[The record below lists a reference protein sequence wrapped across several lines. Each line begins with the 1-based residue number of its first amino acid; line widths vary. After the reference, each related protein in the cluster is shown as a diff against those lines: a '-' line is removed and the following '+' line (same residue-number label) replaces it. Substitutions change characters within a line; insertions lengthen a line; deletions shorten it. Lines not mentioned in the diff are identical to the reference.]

1 MNHSRMI
8 NFSTILLVALCCT
21 ISMPSC
27 ANSSKQESSDSVE
40 QQDAGTAISRDSLVT
55 LMLDD
60 LRGIDDL
67 GKYNEMYERQS
78 AAIKSYWIGSHQGED
93 QARMNETVF
102 NEFNSLTDSLGGG
115 STVDMMQSGE
125 IMCAMYRYLTASE
138 YCGKYRDNSLYQ
150 EEMRD
155 WLQLENGLNEFYSN
169 LAQVA
174 YWRGSIVNVIISGTM
189 CSLAEARHADYLQLH
204 KEGKFAESSM
214 SITEART
221 NLIQEITDARSVEG
235 VDESEEDFKD
245 FERVLTAL
253 NKSGDHVVGLLD
265 KWLVSRN
272 KLCESLGVPES
283 HTASLIDLFSRR
295 IQEIIEN

>member
-1 MNHSRMI
+1 
-8 NFSTILLVALCCT
+8 
-21 ISMPSC
+21 
-27 ANSSKQESSDSVE
+27 
-40 QQDAGTAISRDSLVT
+40 
-55 LMLDD
+55 MLND
-60 LRGIDDL
+60 LSGIDDL
-67 GKYNEMYERQS
+67 GKYTEMYERQS

-93 QARMNETVF
+93 QARMEETVF
-102 NEFNSLTDSLGGG
+102 NEFKSLADSLGGG

-138 YCGKYRDNSLYQ
+138 YCGKYQDNPLYQ

-155 WLQLENGLNEFYSN
+155 WLLLENGLNEFYSN

-189 CSLAEARHADYLQLH
+189 GTLADARHADYLQLY
-204 KEGKFAESSM
+204 KGGKFAESSM
-214 SITEART
+214 PITEART
-221 NLIQEITDARSVEG
+221 NLIQEIADARSVEVEDDG
-235 VDESEEDFKD
+235 DEDFKQ
-245 FERVLTAL
+245 VLNAL
-253 NKSGDHVVGLLD
+253 NKSGDRVVELLD

>member
-1 MNHSRMI
+1 MNNSRI
-8 NFSTILLVALCCT
+8 IIVSTILLVALCGI
-21 ISMPSC
+21 ISLQSC
-27 ANSSKQESSDSVE
+27 ANSSKQESTDSVE
-40 QQDAGTAISRDSLVT
+40 QQDAGTVISRDSLVT

-60 LRGIDDL
+60 LSGIDDL
-67 GKYNEMYERQS
+67 VKYTEMYERQS

-93 QARMNETVF
+93 QTRMAETVF
-102 NEFNSLTDSLGGG
+102 NEFKSLADSLGGG

-125 IMCAMYRYLTASE
+125 IMCAMYRYMAASE
-138 YCGKYRDNSLYQ
+138 YCEKYHSNPLYQ

-189 CSLAEARHADYLQLH
+189 CSLADARHTDYLQLN

-214 SITEART
+214 PISEART
-221 NLIQEITDARSVEG
+221 NLIQEITDARSLEFEDDG
-235 VDESEEDFKD
+235 DEDFKN
-245 FERVLTAL
+245 VLKAL
-253 NKSGDHVVGLLD
+253 NESGDHVVELLD
-265 KWLVSRN
+265 KWLASRN

-283 HTASLIDLFSRR
+283 HTASLIDLFSRK

>member
-1 MNHSRMI
+1 MNNSRI
-8 NFSTILLVALCCT
+8 IIVSTILLVALCCT
-21 ISMPSC
+21 ISLQSC
-27 ANSSKQESSDSVE
+27 ANSSKQESSDPVE
-40 QQDAGTAISRDSLVT
+40 KQDAGTVISRDSLVT

-67 GKYNEMYERQS
+67 VKYTEMYERQS

-93 QARMNETVF
+93 QTRMAETVF
-102 NEFNSLTDSLGGG
+102 NEFKSLADSLGGG

-125 IMCAMYRYLTASE
+125 IMCAMYRYMAASE
-138 YCGKYRDNSLYQ
+138 YCEKNHDNPLYQ

-169 LAQVA
+169 LTQVA

-189 CSLAEARHADYLQLH
+189 CSLADARHTDYLQLN

-214 SITEART
+214 LISEART
-221 NLIQEITDARSVEG
+221 NLIQEITDARSVE
-235 VDESEEDFKD
+235 VEDDADEDFKQ
-245 FERVLTAL
+245 VLSAL
-253 NKSGDHVVGLLD
+253 NESGDRVVELLD

>member
-1 MNHSRMI
+1 MNHGRMI
-8 NFSTILLVALCCT
+8 IFSTILLVALCCT
-21 ISMPSC
+21 ISLPSC
-27 ANSSKQESSDSVE
+27 ATNSGKQESPDPVE
-40 QQDAGTAISRDSLVT
+40 QQDAETAISRDSLET
-55 LMLDD
+55 LMLND

-67 GKYNEMYERQS
+67 GKYTEMYERQS
-78 AAIKSYWIGSHQGED
+78 AAIKSYWMGSHQGED
-93 QARMNETVF
+93 QAQMAETVF
-102 NEFNSLTDSLGGG
+102 NEFKSLADSLGDG

-138 YCGKYRDNSLYQ
+138 YCGKYQDNPLYQ

-155 WLQLENGLNEFYSN
+155 WLKLEKGLNEFYSN

-174 YWRGSIVNVIISGTM
+174 YWQGSIVNVIISGTM
-189 CSLAEARHADYLQLH
+189 GTLADARHTDYLQLY
-204 KEGKFAESSM
+204 KGGKFAESSM
-214 SITEART
+214 PINEART
-221 NLIQEITDARSVEG
+221 NLIQEITDARSVE
-235 VDESEEDFKD
+235 VEADADEGFKQ
-245 FERVLTAL
+245 VLTAL
-253 NKSGDHVVGLLD
+253 NESGDRVVELLD

>member
-1 MNHSRMI
+1 
-8 NFSTILLVALCCT
+8 
-21 ISMPSC
+21 
-27 ANSSKQESSDSVE
+27 
-40 QQDAGTAISRDSLVT
+40 
-55 LMLDD
+55 MLND

-67 GKYNEMYERQS
+67 GKYTEMYERQS
-78 AAIKSYWIGSHQGED
+78 AAIKSYWMGSHQGED
-93 QARMNETVF
+93 QARMAETVF
-102 NEFNSLTDSLGGG
+102 NEFKSLADSLGGG

-138 YCGKYRDNSLYQ
+138 YCGKYQDNPLYQ

-155 WLQLENGLNEFYSN
+155 WLLLENGLNEFYSN

-174 YWRGSIVNVIISGTM
+174 YWQGSIVNVIISGTM
-189 CSLAEARHADYLQLH
+189 GTLADARHADYLQLY
-204 KEGKFAESSM
+204 KGGKFAESSM
-214 SITEART
+214 PINEART
-221 NLIQEITDARSVEG
+221 NLIQEIADARSVE
-235 VDESEEDFKD
+235 VEADADEDFKQ
-245 FERVLTAL
+245 VLTAL
-253 NKSGDHVVGLLD
+253 NESGDRVVELLD

>member
-1 MNHSRMI
+1 MI
-8 NFSTILLVALCCT
+8 IFSTILLVALCCT
-21 ISMPSC
+21 ISLPSC

-55 LMLDD
+55 LMLND
-60 LRGIDDL
+60 LRGIDDI
-67 GKYNEMYERQS
+67 GKYTEMFERQS

-93 QARMNETVF
+93 QAQMAETVF
-102 NEFNSLTDSLGGG
+102 NEFKSLVDSLSGG

-125 IMCAMYRYLTASE
+125 IMCAMNRYLTASE
-138 YCGKYRDNSLYQ
+138 YCGKYSDNPLYQ

-189 CSLAEARHADYLQLH
+189 SSLADARHADYLQLY
-204 KEGKFAESSM
+204 KGGKFAESSM
-214 SITEART
+214 PITEART
-221 NLIQEITDARSVEG
+221 NLVQEIADARSVE
-235 VDESEEDFKD
+235 VEADADEDFKH
-245 FERVLTAL
+245 VVTAL
-253 NKSGDHVVGLLD
+253 NESGDRVVELLD

>member
-8 NFSTILLVALCCT
+8 IFSTILLVALCCT
-21 ISMPSC
+21 ISLPSC

-55 LMLDD
+55 LMLND

-67 GKYNEMYERQS
+67 GKYTEMYERQS
-78 AAIKSYWIGSHQGED
+78 AAIMSYWMGSHQGED
-93 QARMNETVF
+93 QGQIAETVF
-102 NEFNSLTDSLGGG
+102 NEFKSLADSLGGG

-138 YCGKYRDNSLYQ
+138 YCGKYQDNPLYQ

-155 WLQLENGLNEFYSN
+155 WLLLENGLNEFYSN

-189 CSLAEARHADYLQLH
+189 GTLADARHADYLQLY
-204 KEGKFAESSM
+204 KGGKFAESSM
-214 SITEART
+214 PITEART
-221 NLIQEITDARSVEG
+221 NLVQEIADARSVE
-235 VDESEEDFKD
+235 VETDADEDFKH
-245 FERVLTAL
+245 VVTAL
-253 NKSGDHVVGLLD
+253 NESGDRVVELLD

>member
-1 MNHSRMI
+1 MI
-8 NFSTILLVALCCT
+8 IFSTILLVALCCT
-21 ISMPSC
+21 ISLPSC
-27 ANSSKQESSDSVE
+27 ANSSKQESSDSVV
-40 QQDAGTAISRDSLVT
+40 QQDAETAISRDSLVT
-55 LMLDD
+55 LMLND
-60 LRGIDDL
+60 LSGIDDL
-67 GKYNEMYERQS
+67 GKYTEMYECQS

-93 QARMNETVF
+93 QARMEETVF
-102 NEFNSLTDSLGGG
+102 NEFKSLADSLGGG

-138 YCGKYRDNSLYQ
+138 YCGKYQDNPLYQ

-155 WLQLENGLNEFYSN
+155 WLLLENGLNEFYSN

-189 CSLAEARHADYLQLH
+189 STLADARHADYLQLY
-204 KEGKFAESSM
+204 KGGKFAESSM
-214 SITEART
+214 PITEARN
-221 NLIQEITDARSVEG
+221 NLIQEITDARSVETEN
-235 VDESEEDFKD
+235 DADEDFKQ
-245 FERVLTAL
+245 VLNAL
-253 NKSGDHVVGLLD
+253 NKSGDRVVELLD

-295 IQEIIEN
+295 SQEIIEN

>member
-1 MNHSRMI
+1 
-8 NFSTILLVALCCT
+8 
-21 ISMPSC
+21 
-27 ANSSKQESSDSVE
+27 
-40 QQDAGTAISRDSLVT
+40 
-55 LMLDD
+55 MLND
-60 LRGIDDL
+60 LRGIDDI
-67 GKYNEMYERQS
+67 GKYTEMFERQS

-93 QARMNETVF
+93 QAQMAETVF
-102 NEFNSLTDSLGGG
+102 NEFKSLADSLGGG

-138 YCGKYRDNSLYQ
+138 YCGKYQDNPLYQ

-155 WLQLENGLNEFYSN
+155 WLLLENGLNEFYSN

-189 CSLAEARHADYLQLH
+189 GTLADARHADYLQLY
-204 KEGKFAESSM
+204 KGGKFAESSM
-214 SITEART
+214 PITEART
-221 NLIQEITDARSVEG
+221 NLVQEIADARSVE
-235 VDESEEDFKD
+235 VEADADEDFKH
-245 FERVLTAL
+245 VVTAL
-253 NKSGDHVVGLLD
+253 NESGDRVVELLD

>member
-1 MNHSRMI
+1 MNHGRMI
-8 NFSTILLVALCCT
+8 IFSTILLVALCCT
-21 ISMPSC
+21 ISLPSC
-27 ANSSKQESSDSVE
+27 ATNSGKQESPDPVE
-40 QQDAGTAISRDSLVT
+40 QQDAETAISRDSLET
-55 LMLDD
+55 LMLND

-67 GKYNEMYERQS
+67 GKYAEMYERQS
-78 AAIKSYWIGSHQGED
+78 AAIKSYWMGSHQGED
-93 QARMNETVF
+93 QAQMAETVF
-102 NEFNSLTDSLGGG
+102 NEFKSLADSLGGG

-138 YCGKYRDNSLYQ
+138 YCGKYQDNPLYQ

-155 WLQLENGLNEFYSN
+155 WLKLENGLNEFYSN

-174 YWRGSIVNVIISGTM
+174 YWQGSIVNVIISGTM
-189 CSLAEARHADYLQLH
+189 GTLADARHADYLQLY
-204 KEGKFAESSM
+204 KGGKFAESSM
-214 SITEART
+214 PINEVRT
-221 NLIQEITDARSVEG
+221 NLIQEIADARSMEVEA
-235 VDESEEDFKD
+235 DADEDFKQ
-245 FERVLTAL
+245 VLTAL
-253 NKSGDHVVGLLD
+253 NESGDRVVELLD

>member
-1 MNHSRMI
+1 MI
-8 NFSTILLVALCCT
+8 IFSTILLVALCCT
-21 ISMPSC
+21 ISLPSC

-55 LMLDD
+55 LMLND
-60 LRGIDDL
+60 LRGIDDI
-67 GKYNEMYERQS
+67 GKYTETFERQS

-93 QARMNETVF
+93 QAQMAETVF
-102 NEFNSLTDSLGGG
+102 NEFKSLADSLGGG

-138 YCGKYRDNSLYQ
+138 YCGKYQDNPLYQ

-155 WLQLENGLNEFYSN
+155 WLLLENGLNEFYSN

-189 CSLAEARHADYLQLH
+189 SSLADARHADYLQLY
-204 KEGKFAESSM
+204 KGGKFAESSM
-214 SITEART
+214 PITEART
-221 NLIQEITDARSVEG
+221 NLVQEITDARSVE
-235 VDESEEDFKD
+235 VETDADEDFKH
-245 FERVLTAL
+245 VLTAL
-253 NKSGDHVVGLLD
+253 NESGDRVVELLD

-272 KLCESLGVPES
+272 KLCESLGVLES

>member
-1 MNHSRMI
+1 MNYGRMI
-8 NFSTILLVALCCT
+8 IFSTILLVALCCT

-40 QQDAGTAISRDSLVT
+40 KQDAGTAISRDSLVT
-55 LMLDD
+55 LMLND
-60 LRGIDDL
+60 LGGIDDL
-67 GKYNEMYERQS
+67 GKYTEMYERQS

-93 QARMNETVF
+93 QARMDQTVF
-102 NEFNSLTDSLGGG
+102 NEFKSLADSLGGG
-115 STVDMMQSGE
+115 STVDMMESGE

-138 YCGKYRDNSLYQ
+138 YCGKYRDNPLYQ

-189 CSLAEARHADYLQLH
+189 GRLADARHADYLQLY

-214 SITEART
+214 PISEART
-221 NLIQEITDARSVEG
+221 NLIQEIADARSVE
-235 VDESEEDFKD
+235 VEDAADEDFKQ
-245 FERVLTAL
+245 VLTAL
-253 NKSGDHVVGLLD
+253 NESGDRVVELLD

>member
-1 MNHSRMI
+1 
-8 NFSTILLVALCCT
+8 
-21 ISMPSC
+21 
-27 ANSSKQESSDSVE
+27 
-40 QQDAGTAISRDSLVT
+40 
-55 LMLDD
+55 MLND
-60 LRGIDDL
+60 LSGIDDL
-67 GKYNEMYERQS
+67 GKYTEMYERQS

-93 QARMNETVF
+93 QARMVETVF
-102 NEFNSLTDSLGGG
+102 NEFKSLADSLGGG

-138 YCGKYRDNSLYQ
+138 YCGKYQDNPLYQ

-155 WLQLENGLNEFYSN
+155 WLLLENGLNEFYSN

-189 CSLAEARHADYLQLH
+189 GSLADARHADYLQLY
-204 KEGKFAESSM
+204 KGGKFAESSLP
-214 SITEART
+214 ITEART
-221 NLIQEITDARSVEG
+221 NLIQEIADARSVE
-235 VDESEEDFKD
+235 VEDDADEDFKQ
-245 FERVLTAL
+245 VLTAL
-253 NKSGDHVVGLLD
+253 NESGDRVVELLD

>member
-1 MNHSRMI
+1 MI
-8 NFSTILLVALCCT
+8 IFSTILLVALCCT
-21 ISMPSC
+21 ISLPSC
-27 ANSSKQESSDSVE
+27 ATNSGKQESPDSVE
-40 QQDAGTAISRDSLVT
+40 QQDAETAISRDSLET
-55 LMLDD
+55 LMLND

-67 GKYNEMYERQS
+67 GKYTEMYERQS
-78 AAIKSYWIGSHQGED
+78 AAIMSYWMGSHQGED
-93 QARMNETVF
+93 QGQIAETVF
-102 NEFNSLTDSLGGG
+102 NEFKSLADSLGGG

-138 YCGKYRDNSLYQ
+138 YCGKYQDNPLYQ

-155 WLQLENGLNEFYSN
+155 WLKLENGLNEFYSN

-174 YWRGSIVNVIISGTM
+174 YWQGSIVNVIISGTM
-189 CSLAEARHADYLQLH
+189 GTLADARHADYLQLY
-204 KEGKFAESSM
+204 KGGKFAESSM
-214 SITEART
+214 PINEART
-221 NLIQEITDARSVEG
+221 NLIQEIADARSVE
-235 VDESEEDFKD
+235 VEDDADEDFKQ
-245 FERVLTAL
+245 VLNAL
-253 NKSGDHVVGLLD
+253 NKSGDRVVELLD

>member
-1 MNHSRMI
+1 MNHGRMI
-8 NFSTILLVALCCT
+8 IFSTILLVALWST
-21 ISMPSC
+21 ISLPSC

-40 QQDAGTAISRDSLVT
+40 QQDAETAISRDSLVT
-55 LMLDD
+55 LMLND
-60 LRGIDDL
+60 LSGIDDL
-67 GKYNEMYERQS
+67 GKYTEMYERQS

-93 QARMNETVF
+93 QARMAETVF
-102 NEFNSLTDSLGGG
+102 NEFKSLADSLGGG

-138 YCGKYRDNSLYQ
+138 YCGKYQDNPLYQ

-155 WLQLENGLNEFYSN
+155 WLLLENGLNEFYSN

-189 CSLAEARHADYLQLH
+189 GTLADARHADYLQLY
-204 KEGKFAESSM
+204 KGGKFAESSM
-214 SITEART
+214 PITEART
-221 NLIQEITDARSVEG
+221 NLIQEIADARSVEVEDDG
-235 VDESEEDFKD
+235 DEDFKQ
-245 FERVLTAL
+245 VLNAL
-253 NKSGDHVVGLLD
+253 NKSGDRVVELLD

-272 KLCESLGVPES
+272 ELCESLDVPES

>member
-8 NFSTILLVALCCT
+8 IFSTILLVALCCT
-21 ISMPSC
+21 ISLPSC

-55 LMLDD
+55 LMLND
-60 LRGIDDL
+60 LRGIDDI
-67 GKYNEMYERQS
+67 GKYTETFERQS

-93 QARMNETVF
+93 QAQMAETVF
-102 NEFNSLTDSLGGG
+102 NEFKSLADSLGGG

-138 YCGKYRDNSLYQ
+138 YCGKYQDNPLYQ

-155 WLQLENGLNEFYSN
+155 WLLLENGLNEFYSN

-189 CSLAEARHADYLQLH
+189 SSLADARHADYLQLY
-204 KEGKFAESSM
+204 KGGKFAESSM
-214 SITEART
+214 PITEART
-221 NLIQEITDARSVEG
+221 NLVQEITDARSVE
-235 VDESEEDFKD
+235 VETDADEDFKH
-245 FERVLTAL
+245 VLTAL
-253 NKSGDHVVGLLD
+253 NESGDRVVELLD

-272 KLCESLGVPES
+272 KLCESLGVLES

>member
-1 MNHSRMI
+1 MNHGRI
-8 NFSTILLVALCCT
+8 IIFSTILLVALCCT
-21 ISMPSC
+21 ISLPSC
-27 ANSSKQESSDSVE
+27 ATNSGKQESPDSVE
-40 QQDAGTAISRDSLVT
+40 QQDAETAISRDSLET
-55 LMLDD
+55 LMLND

-67 GKYNEMYERQS
+67 GKYTEMYERQS
-78 AAIKSYWIGSHQGED
+78 AAIKSYWMGSHQGED
-93 QARMNETVF
+93 QAQMAETVF
-102 NEFNSLTDSLGGG
+102 NEFKSLADSLGDG

-138 YCGKYRDNSLYQ
+138 YCGKYQDNPLYQ

-155 WLQLENGLNEFYSN
+155 WLKLENGLNEFYSN

-174 YWRGSIVNVIISGTM
+174 YWQGSIVNVIISGTM
-189 CSLAEARHADYLQLH
+189 GTLADARHADYLQLY
-204 KEGKFAESSM
+204 KGGKFAESSM
-214 SITEART
+214 PINEART
-221 NLIQEITDARSVEG
+221 NLIQEIADARSVE
-235 VDESEEDFKD
+235 VEADADEGFKQ
-245 FERVLTAL
+245 VLTAL
-253 NKSGDHVVGLLD
+253 NESGDRVVELLD

>member
-1 MNHSRMI
+1 MNYGRMI
-8 NFSTILLVALCCT
+8 IFSTILLVALCCT

-40 QQDAGTAISRDSLVT
+40 KQDAGTAISRDSLVT
-55 LMLDD
+55 LMLND
-60 LRGIDDL
+60 LGGIDDL
-67 GKYNEMYERQS
+67 GKYTEMYERQS

-93 QARMNETVF
+93 QARMDQTVF
-102 NEFNSLTDSLGGG
+102 NEFKSLADSLGGG
-115 STVDMMQSGE
+115 STVDMMESGE

-138 YCGKYRDNSLYQ
+138 YCGKYRDNPLYQ

-189 CSLAEARHADYLQLH
+189 GRLADARHADYLQLY

-214 SITEART
+214 PISEART
-221 NLIQEITDARSVEG
+221 NLIHEIADARSVE
-235 VDESEEDFKD
+235 VEDAADEDFKQ
-245 FERVLTAL
+245 VLTAL
-253 NKSGDHVVGLLD
+253 NESGDRVVELLD

>member
-1 MNHSRMI
+1 MI
-8 NFSTILLVALCCT
+8 IFSTILLVALCCT
-21 ISMPSC
+21 ISLPSC
-27 ANSSKQESSDSVE
+27 ANSSKQESSDSVV
-40 QQDAGTAISRDSLVT
+40 QQDAETAISRDSLVT
-55 LMLDD
+55 LMLND
-60 LRGIDDL
+60 LSGIDDL
-67 GKYNEMYERQS
+67 GKYTEMYERQS

-93 QARMNETVF
+93 QARMAETVF
-102 NEFNSLTDSLGGG
+102 NEFKSLADSLGGG

-138 YCGKYRDNSLYQ
+138 YCGKYQDNPLYQ

-155 WLQLENGLNEFYSN
+155 WLLLENGLNEFYSN

-189 CSLAEARHADYLQLH
+189 STLADARHADYLQLY
-204 KEGKFAESSM
+204 KGGKFAESSM
-214 SITEART
+214 PIKEAS
-221 NLIQEITDARSVEG
+221 NHLIEDITDARTVETEN
-235 VDESEEDFKD
+235 DADEDFKQ
-245 FERVLTAL
+245 VLNAL
-253 NKSGDHVVGLLD
+253 NKSGDRVVELLD

>member
-1 MNHSRMI
+1 MNHGRMI
-8 NFSTILLVALCCT
+8 IFSTILLVALCCT
-21 ISMPSC
+21 ISLPSC
-27 ANSSKQESSDSVE
+27 ATNSGKQESPDSVE
-40 QQDAGTAISRDSLVT
+40 QQDAETAISRDSLET
-55 LMLDD
+55 LMLND

-67 GKYNEMYERQS
+67 GKYTEMYERQS
-78 AAIKSYWIGSHQGED
+78 AAIMSYWMGSHQGED
-93 QARMNETVF
+93 QGQIAETVF
-102 NEFNSLTDSLGGG
+102 NEFKSLADSLGGG

-138 YCGKYRDNSLYQ
+138 YCGKYQDNPLYQ

-155 WLQLENGLNEFYSN
+155 WLKLENGLNEFYSN

-174 YWRGSIVNVIISGTM
+174 YWQGSIVNVIISGTM
-189 CSLAEARHADYLQLH
+189 GTLADARHADYLQLY
-204 KEGKFAESSM
+204 KGGKFAESSM
-214 SITEART
+214 PINEART
-221 NLIQEITDARSVEG
+221 NLIQEIADARSVE
-235 VDESEEDFKD
+235 VEDDADEDFKQ
-245 FERVLTAL
+245 VLNAL
-253 NKSGDHVVGLLD
+253 NKSGDRVVELLD